1 MGVLTFKQGIHPEYN
16 KQLSKDKPFKKAKR
30 PEIVTIPLQQHIG
43 APCKPLV
50 KKGDHVD
57 LGQKIGDSDSFVS
70 APVHASV
77 SGVIKEIKKVM
88 TPVGKKADAIVI
100 EADEEDLLAEG
111 IKPRGELAELDPAD
125 IKDIVREAGIVGMG
139 GAMFPTHVK
148 LAVPDGK
155 EVEYIILNGAECE
168 PYLTVDHRMMIERPG
183 DIVFGLQALMKA
195 TGAKNGIIGIEENKP
210 EAIEVMQQAVLSE
223 EGLEVKVLATKYPQG
238 GEKML
243 IKAIL
248 DREVPAGG
256 LPLDVGVVVNN
267 ISTAVAVRDAIKEGM
282 PLVERSVTVTGR
294 GIKEPI
300 NLIYRIGTL
309 VSELIAEA
317 GGFVGKP
324 GKVILGGPMTGFAQ
338 TVIDLPAV
346 KGTSG
351 VLVLPE
357 DEVADFEPA
366 PCIKCARCVD
376 VCPQF
381 LMPVNLA
388 NYTEHEMFE
397 ELEKYQIL
405 NCIECGSCSFIC
417 PAKRPLMQYI
427 KMGKAEVIARKRKE
441 K

>member
-16 KQLSKDKPFKKAKR
+16 KQLSKDKPFRKAKR
-30 PEIVTIPLQQHIG
+30 PEIVMIPLQQHIG

-111 IKPRGELAELDPAD
+111 LTPREDLAELEPTD
-125 IKDIVREAGIVGMG
+125 IKNIVREAGIVGMG

-155 EVEYIILNGAECE
+155 KVEYIVLNGAECE

-183 DIVFGLQALMKA
+183 DIVFGLKALMKA
-195 TGAKNGIIGIEENKP
+195 TAAKNGIIAVEENKP
-210 EAIEVMQQAVLSE
+210 EAIEAMQQAVLSE

-243 IKAIL
+243 IKAVL

-282 PLVERSVTVTGR
+282 PLIERSVTVTGR
-294 GIKEPI
+294 GIKEPM
-300 NLIYRIGTL
+300 NLIYRIGTS

-324 GKVILGGPMTGFAQ
+324 AKVILGGPMTGFAQ
-338 TVIDLPAV
+338 AVIDLPAV

-357 DEVADFEPA
+357 EEVEDFEPA

>member
-30 PEIVTIPLQQHIG
+30 PETVVIPLQQHIG

-77 SGVIKEIKKVM
+77 SGVIKEIKKVL
-88 TPVGKKADAIVI
+88 TPVGKKADAIII
-100 EADEEDLLAEG
+100 EADEEDSLAEG
-111 IKPRGELAELDPAD
+111 IKPRGDLAELTPGD
-125 IKDIVREAGIVGMG
+125 IKDIVHEAGIVGMG

-155 EVEYIILNGAECE
+155 KVDYIILNGAECE

-183 DIVFGLQALMKA
+183 DIVFGLKVLMKA

-210 EAIEVMQQAVLSE
+210 EAIEAMRQAVLSE
-223 EGLEVKVLATKYPQG
+223 EGLELKVLATKYPQG

-294 GIKEPI
+294 GIKEPV
-300 NLIYRIGTL
+300 NLIYRIGTA

-317 GGFVGKP
+317 GGFVGNP

-357 DEVADFEPA
+357 EEVEDFEPA

-388 NYTEHEMFE
+388 NYTQHEMFE

>member
-100 EADEEDLLAEG
+100 ETDEEDLLAEG

-168 PYLTVDHRMMIERPG
+168 PYLTVDHRMMIERPS

-397 ELEKYQIL
+397 ELDKYQIL